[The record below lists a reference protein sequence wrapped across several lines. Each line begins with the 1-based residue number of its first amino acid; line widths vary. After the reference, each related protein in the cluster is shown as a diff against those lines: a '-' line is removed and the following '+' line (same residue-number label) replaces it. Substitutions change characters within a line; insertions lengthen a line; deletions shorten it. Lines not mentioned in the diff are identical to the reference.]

1 MLTSGSPLR
10 FELILREEFMIP
22 SMWWWPPESSL
33 KNPSC
38 STTRRNTS
46 TNQLLILVGLLQ
58 DISFNHLDQCHL
70 IRKDEV
76 KHVIKSKVYD
86 LCRKNDKLLLM
97 NSRLH
102 EINTLIKINKKS
114 QNLMVA
120 NMGKIEADLD
130 FTVKPQGQKPKKSV
144 IVK

>member
-1 MLTSGSPLR
+1 M
-10 FELILREEFMIP
+10 
-22 SMWWWPPESSL
+22 
-33 KNPSC
+33 
-38 STTRRNTS
+38 
-46 TNQLLILVGLLQ
+46 
-58 DISFNHLDQCHL
+58 
-70 IRKDEV
+70 
-76 KHVIKSKVYD
+76 IKSKVYD

-130 FTVKPQGQKPKKSV
+130 FTVKTQGQKPKKSV
-144 IVK
+144 VVK